1 MADRHSRNVVAIQII
16 VEIQDPETR
25 DEIRIETSDKRL
37 LLRSKVRIVQ
47 HRNRIQGL
55 FVRRFVLDV
64 FREGLLLLPRVV
76 DRVASGDIAVESGG
90 QVLYRARLWFAVHA
104 DDDGCAAA

>member
-1 MADRHSRNVVAIQII
+1 M
-16 VEIQDPETR
+16 EIQDPETR
-25 DEIRIETSDKRL
+25 DESHIEAFDKGL
-37 LLRSKVRIVQ
+37 LLRGKVRIVQ
-47 HRNRIQGL
+47 HCDRVQRL
-55 FVRRFVLDV
+55 LVRRFVLDV
-64 FREGLLLLPRVV
+64 FQEGLLLLPRVV